1 MAEQTELDLPSPAP
15 QPAAAAKRA
24 IFAGFS
30 SVQIVAGL
38 LVIGVL
44 IWGMWVTKALIT
56 PKQERIVSA
65 RLSSI
70 VGEYVQAQARST
82 SPPAQVEAE
91 MRKFMASLDKELERR
106 SSGGEI
112 VLVGEAVL
120 TKNVP
125 DITDKLKEA
134 VYASGV
140 ARPKQASALELQQL
154 EQQAMLAAQPQ
165 QPMTAQPAA
174 PVGYPDP
181 MAPAPMMPG
190 APAASAPQYEPPAAT
205 VSTFGGPDGSGGQ

>member
-1 MAEQTELDLPSPAP
+1 M
-15 QPAAAAKRA
+15 
-24 IFAGFS
+24 
-30 SVQIVAGL
+30 QILGGL
-38 LVIGVL
+38 ILL
-44 IWGMWVTKALIT
+44 IAVVWGMWVTKTLVT
-56 PKQERIVSA
+56 PKQDHIVSA

-91 MRKFMASLDKELERR
+91 MRGFMASLDKELQRR
-106 SSGGEI
+106 SASGQI

-125 DITDKLKEA
+125 DITDSLKSA

-140 ARPKQASALELQQL
+140 PRPRQASAEELERLNA
-154 EQQAMLAAQPQ
+154 QAMAAASPQLGPQVSGQLQGQVPGTPSPIDPMMAAQGMVP
-165 QPMTAQPAA
+165 PMQEQ
-174 PVGYPDP
+174 
-181 MAPAPMMPG
+181 
-190 APAASAPQYEPPAAT
+190 SAPQYAPPAAQ

>member
-1 MAEQTELDLPSPAP
+1 MAEQTELDLPDPAP
-15 QPAAAAKRA
+15 RPARRAKRA
-24 IFAGFS
+24 IFGGFTR
-30 SVQIVAGL
+30 VQILVGL
-38 LVIGVL
+38 MVLAAL
-44 IWGMWVTKALIT
+44 IWGMWVTKLLVT
-56 PKQERIVSA
+56 PKQESIVSA
-65 RLSSI
+65 RLSTI

-91 MRKFMASLDKELERR
+91 MRKFMASLDDELQRR
-106 SSGGEI
+106 GSSGQI

-140 ARPKQASALELQQL
+140 ARPNQASALELQQL

-165 QPMTAQPAA
+165 AVIPGQPAE
-174 PVGYPDP
+174 PTEYLDP
-181 MAPAPMMPG
+181 MASAPMSQAAPMARPQYGQPG
-190 APAASAPQYEPPAAT
+190 AS
-205 VSTFGGPDGSGGQ
+205 VSTFGGPDDSGGR

>member
-1 MAEQTELDLPSPAP
+1 MAEQTELNLPAP
-15 QPAAAAKRA
+15 APRPATGAKRA
-24 IFAGFS
+24 FFAGFAP
-30 SVQIVAGL
+30 VQIVAGL
-38 LVIGVL
+38 LVLGVL

-56 PKQERIVSA
+56 PHEERIVSA

-82 SPPAQVEAE
+82 SPPAQVEVE

-106 SSGGEI
+106 SSGGQI

-140 ARPKQASALELQQL
+140 TRPKQAPALELQQL

-165 QPMTAQPAA
+165 QPAA
-174 PVGYPDP
+174 PTGYAEP
-181 MAPAPMMPG
+181 MATMPVMPG
-190 APAASAPQYEPPAAT
+190 TPPEQAPQYAPPAAT
-205 VSTFGGPDGSGGQ
+205 VPTFGGPDGSSGQ